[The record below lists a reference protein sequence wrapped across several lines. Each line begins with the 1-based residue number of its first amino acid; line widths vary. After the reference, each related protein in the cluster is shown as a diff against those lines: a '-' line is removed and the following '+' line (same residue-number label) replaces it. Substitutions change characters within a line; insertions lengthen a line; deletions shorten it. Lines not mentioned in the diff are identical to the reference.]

1 MKLLTKF
8 IALAL
13 CLCLSIGLLFA
24 CDGSDAQEEPESIT
38 IYASFYPIYALA
50 ELLVEGAPNLQLKCL
65 VQPQD
70 GCLRDYSLSDW
81 DLALLTRSA
90 DAIIAG
96 GRGLESFEP
105 ALYSLGEDGP
115 AVASVL
121 YNLEL
126 ATQKLSND
134 SGEESH
140 WSDENPHIY
149 MSVDGAVEIA
159 GRIAANLAVLDPD
172 CANLYEE
179 NLESTENRL
188 KSLQKEMHE
197 LAGDLQGRKVI
208 VMNEALVYLA
218 QEYDLEME
226 LCFARES
233 GEGLYDREL
242 EECLNLLKA
251 CEARVVLIERQAPAA
266 LRAAL
271 EATGFRVAA
280 LDVLSTRR
288 ADEGAE
294 AYFAAQRENARALAQ
309 AFAADVDLGE
319 KQ

>member
-8 IALAL
+8 TALAL
-13 CLCLSIGLLFA
+13 CLCLSIGLLTG
-24 CDGSDAQEEPESIT
+24 CGSSGAREEPGPIT

-50 ELLVEGAPNLQLKCL
+50 ELLVEGAPDLQLKCL

-81 DLALLTRSA
+81 DLALLMRSA

-96 GRGLESFEP
+96 GSGLESFESV
-105 ALYSLGEDGP
+105 LYALGEDGP
-115 AVASVL
+115 AVSSVL

-126 ATQKLSND
+126 ATQQVAND

-149 MSVDGAVEIA
+149 MSVDGAMEIA
-159 GRIAANLAVLDPD
+159 RRIAANLAVLDPD

-179 NLESTENRL
+179 NLKEAENRL
-188 KSLQKEMHE
+188 KSLQEEMRE

-218 QEYDLEME
+218 RECGLEME

-233 GEGLYDREL
+233 GEGLYDQEL
-242 EECLNLLKA
+242 EDCLNLLET
-251 CEARVVLIERQAPAA
+251 CEARVVLIERQAPEA

-271 EATGFRVAA
+271 EAAGFGVAA

-288 ADEGAE
+288 TAEGADG
-294 AYFAAQRENARALAQ
+294 YFAAQRENARALAQ
-309 AFAADVDLGE
+309 AFATDADLGE
-319 KQ
+319 RE